1 MTKPKE
7 GDKTDERCFL
17 GVVARLLGV
26 RMLRW
31 TGAFLAL
38 FAANQATAV
47 CLDAPRAVGLRSS
60 GLSGLETPAYHVIRG
75 GASNLKTWWSDTS
88 LLVEEVEDEALDAE
102 HEDIPLSGFAS
113 AFEFF
118 AARRPPVVS
127 FGNKEHRNALAAWSK
142 ATEWR

>member
-1 MTKPKE
+1 
-7 GDKTDERCFL
+7 
-17 GVVARLLGV
+17 
-26 RMLRW
+26 MLRW

-47 CLDAPRAVGLRSS
+47 CLDAPRAVGLRSVTVP
-60 GLSGLETPAYHVIRG
+60 GETPAYHVIRG
-75 GASNLKTWWSDTS
+75 GTSNLKTWWSDTS